1 MDPVKEYRTFK
12 TTMGHKIRVR
22 MTEEELEER
31 ELFHMVLVAL
41 PLITTALMFFLWVK
55 MG

>member
-1 MDPVKEYRTFK
+1 MKGYRTFK

-22 MTEEELEER
+22 MSDDEIAER

-41 PLITTALMFFLWVK
+41 PLVTSALMFFLWVK
-55 MG
+55 AV